1 MWFNKFSKLRKG
13 ENFRPQGGKWKWNRS
28 DVQTL
33 NSFDPRTAWNKNGI
47 LHFEENL
54 ETLKT
59 GADLNLL
66 VHTSI
71 NVWLG
76 CICRHKILFFSSASY
91 IISFTE
97 LSCLLQKKTVLS
109 VNPSI
114 CLIIG
119 LKINKIFFLILWVS
133 VFFYTYLAILCFIY
147 FSMFSCIWIIR
158 FNKESYFA

>member
-13 ENFRPQGGKWKWNRS
+13 ENFRPRDGKWKWNRS

-47 LHFEENL
+47 LHFEEKL

-66 VHTSI
+66 VHTSTSI

-97 LSCLLQKKTVLS
+97 LSCLLQKKNSAFGESKHLPYHRFK
-109 VNPSI
+109 NQQ
-114 CLIIG
+114 
-119 LKINKIFFLILWVS
+119 KIFFNSLSVCLLLHVFSDS
-133 VFFYTYLAILCFIY
+133 VFYILFHVFLHLNNQI
-147 FSMFSCIWIIR
+147 
-158 FNKESYFA
+158 